1 MAVRR
6 LQEERGLICK
16 EMKQHWTV
24 LTQKMSKF
32 EALINEI
39 SSKSLFPTLSDTA
52 CKGLLCIVRKKHYE
66 LRHLMQLVKASYV
79 KIFSQQDLTSEEEK
93 LEQEDDLQ
101 EEGLSESDN
110 SSDD

>member
-6 LQEERGLICK
+6 LQEERGLSCK

-39 SSKSLFPTLSDTA
+39 SSKSLYFFLMCPFAFQLFFQHCLTLQT
-52 CKGLLCIVRKKHYE
+52 
-66 LRHLMQLVKASYV
+66 Q
-79 KIFSQQDLTSEEEK
+79 
-93 LEQEDDLQ
+93 
-101 EEGLSESDN
+101 
-110 SSDD
+110 